1 MNTASVGDF
10 DPDEPTIPP
19 LTRRPDE
26 PKAPE
31 PVTRLRSAWKALATN
46 PLCKDALDDEARNAV
61 TFGAVDP
68 AHLKALASV
77 NNDGVNLLM
86 RKPVAGGALYLVGPH
101 RRYLDL
107 FMLPDIINGRWGDTI
122 LTAMD
127 PKADGL
133 PPAYSTLHFD
143 DGTGTHRPLTILTIH
158 MRDRRALAEAVY
170 DSMVSTYEADA
181 GRRNVYTDSIL
192 QEGVKEPLT
201 LFMVRVQFD
210 DETHETYLVAGDGN
224 SRLISLWLARTGG
237 DIHEAARACVAAVI
251 GSVDRKSPRSAAELR
266 RARHAVATMA
276 ERVRAGLEEDPL
288 TEKTRREGHT
298 LSFPAMVVVGAM
310 DDTGASMA
318 DLVIGRDD
326 LLSNLHT
333 RVTPWSDTAQN
344 SQGMQRVYRNARTAG
359 LVSDNEYK
367 ILTGTARVD
376 ALHTFLGLPPHRL
389 WASAIHQQVLL
400 AGPRAVKM
408 TELLRQEFGFG
419 RADRQVVGKRTGAL
433 ILSPY
438 RSDTI
443 DQALRAFDN
452 GGTITDTVWKHS
464 WHLTQGSD
472 PVEVLDEILAK
483 ALADDPAAT
492 AELTVLGGTAAIL
505 RGLITR
511 DRGSKLGVKA
521 EPLKTPYRATPTR
534 ILTLLASTLG
544 GRKMLHSIACAHVTD
559 NRAVKGKAF
568 HTRAGQLDGRTVAD
582 GDPVIDKARAQVS
595 IQYEW
600 DLAWYADT
608 ELAEETVAATRKE
621 LAAAGKEDGELPIA
635 AHIKEQRNLDSA
647 LTSATRAAHALA
659 ELSQSDPQGPMV
671 FGSWEAVSE
680 WKQRLRGVE
689 ELLEYGPK
697 KPLKPL
703 ADAMTAVLNRSDEDG
718 EDD

>member
-1 MNTASVGDF
+1 MITNSAGDF
-10 DPDEPTIPP
+10 DPDESAIPP

-31 PVTRLRSAWKALATN
+31 PVAKLRRAWKTMASN
-46 PLCKDALDDEARNAV
+46 PLCKDTLDDEARNTV

-68 AHLKALASV
+68 AHLTALASV
-77 NNDGVNLLM
+77 NSDVNLLF
-86 RKPVAGGALYLVGPH
+86 RKPAADGVLYLLGPH

-107 FMLPDIINGRWGDTI
+107 MILPDLINGRWGDTI

-127 PKADGL
+127 PKADGQ
-133 PPAYSTLHFD
+133 PPAYSTLYVD
-143 DGTGTHRPLTILTIH
+143 DDTGTQRPLAILTIR

-170 DSMVSTYEADA
+170 DSMVNTYMADSM
-181 GRRNVYTDSIL
+181 RRNVYTGSIL

-201 LFMVRVQFD
+201 LFMVRVLFD
-210 DETHETYLVAGDGN
+210 DGTHETYLVTGDGN

-237 DIHEAARACVAAVI
+237 DIHEAASACVAAVI
-251 GSVDRKSPRSAAELR
+251 GSVDRKFPRSAAEMR
-266 RARHAVATMA
+266 RARNTVAAMA
-276 ERVRAGLEEDPL
+276 HRVRAGLEEDTL
-288 TEKTRREGHT
+288 TEATRREGHT

-310 DDTGASMA
+310 DDTGSAMV
-318 DLVIGRDD
+318 DLVVARDD

-333 RVTPWSDTAQN
+333 RVTPWSETAQN
-344 SQGMQRVYRNARTAG
+344 SQGMRRVYRNAGATG
-359 LVSDNEYK
+359 LVNDHEYK

-376 ALHTFLGLPPHRL
+376 DLRTFLGLPPHRL
-389 WASAIHQQVLL
+389 WASAVHQQVLL
-400 AGPRAVKM
+400 AGSRAVEM
-408 TELLRQEFGFG
+408 TELLRQEFGFR
-419 RADRQVVGKRTGAL
+419 RADRQLIGKRTGAL

-452 GGTITDTVWKHS
+452 GGTITDLVWKRP
-464 WHLTQGSD
+464 WGLTKGSD
-472 PVEVLDEILAK
+472 PVEVLDEILTK
-483 ALADDPAAT
+483 ALVGDEAAI

-534 ILTLLASTLG
+534 LLTLLASTLG

-559 NRAVKGKAF
+559 TRTVKAF
-568 HTRAGQLDGRTVAD
+568 HTRVDVIDGRTVED

-595 IQYEW
+595 IRFEW

-608 ELAEETVAATRKE
+608 KLAEETVVATRKE
-621 LAAAGKEDGELPIA
+621 LAAAGKEDGELPLPP
-635 AHIKEQRNLDSA
+635 HVKEQRSLDSA
-647 LTSATRAAHALA
+647 LTSATKAAHALA
-659 ELSQSDPQGPMV
+659 ELSETDPLGSRV
-671 FGSWEAVSE
+671 FGSWEAVDE
-680 WKQRLRGVE
+680 WKQRLDGVKGF
-689 ELLEYGPK
+689 LEYGPK

-703 ADAMTAVLNRSDEDG
+703 TDAMTAVLNHSNEDG